1 MAKEYIYLQGK
12 FYLSKI
18 TNGEAGAMRFI
29 GNVPEFE
36 ISITAD
42 LIEHTEST
50 SGNSTTD
57 FTMVNTTAVEFS
69 GQLEEI
75 NPKNLEYI
83 LSGTNHEIATKTV
96 TDEDIGTVVV
106 DDEIM
111 LDGYNLTA
119 VSFKDS
125 TATQV
130 TVDAAKYTLDAKFG
144 TVIFNDITGLTM
156 PLKASYTTG
165 AVTHTTIATDLEEEY
180 ELFFKGINKATKK
193 HMAVRLWRT
202 KKSPET
208 TFPLIHDDLGQYEIQ
223 GQALSDV
230 EKESDAALGLYGHI
244 VTIPAAT

>member
-18 TNGEAGAMRFI
+18 ANGVAGAMRFI

-36 ISITAD
+36 IAITAD
-42 LIEHTEST
+42 MIEHTEST

-57 FTMVNTTAVEFS
+57 FVMVNTTGVEFS
-69 GQLEEI
+69 GQLEEV
-75 NPKNLEYI
+75 NPENLEYI
-83 LSGTNHEIATKTV
+83 LSGTNHEISSATV
-96 TDEDIGTVVV
+96 SDQNIGTVAAGE
-106 DDEIM
+106 EIM
-111 LDGYNLTA
+111 LDGYNLSA
-119 VSFKDS
+119 VSFTDS
-125 TATQV
+125 VGTPAN
-130 TVDAAKYTLDAKFG
+130 VDPSKYTLDVKFG
-144 TVIFNDITGLTM
+144 TVIFNDVADLTM
-156 PLKASYTTG
+156 PLKATYTTG
-165 AVTHTTIATDLEEEY
+165 AVTQTTIASDLEEEY

-223 GQALSDV
+223 GQALSDI
-230 EKESDAALGLYGHI
+230 EKESDSALGLYGHI

>member
-18 TNGEAGAMRFI
+18 ANGVAGAMRFI

-36 ISITAD
+36 IAITAD

-57 FTMVNTTAVEFS
+57 FTMVNTTGVEFS
-69 GQLEEI
+69 GQIEEI

-83 LSGTNHEIATKTV
+83 LSGTNHEIASATV
-96 TDEDIGTVVV
+96 TDLNIGTVVAG
-106 DDEIM
+106 DEIM
-111 LDGYNLTA
+111 LDGYNLSA

-125 TATQV
+125 TTTPV
-130 TVDAAKYTLDAKFG
+130 IVDPSKYTLDAKFG
-144 TVIFNDITGLTM
+144 TVIFNDVTGLTM
-156 PLKASYTTG
+156 PLKASFTTG
-165 AVTHTTIATDLEEEY
+165 DVTQTTIATDLEEEY

-208 TFPLIHDDLGQYEIQ
+208 TFPLIHNDLGQYQIQ

-230 EKESDAALGLYGHI
+230 SKESDPALGVYGHI
-244 VTIPAAT
+244 VTIPAAA

>member
-18 TNGEAGAMRFI
+18 ANGVAGAMRFI

-36 ISITAD
+36 IAITAD

-57 FTMVNTTAVEFS
+57 FTMVNTTGVEFS
-69 GQLEEI
+69 GQIEEI
-75 NPKNLEYI
+75 NPENMEYI
-83 LSGTNHEIATKTV
+83 LSGTNHEIASTTV
-96 TDEDIGTVVV
+96 TDLNIGTVVAG
-106 DDEIM
+106 DEIM
-111 LDGYNLTA
+111 LDGYNLSAT
-119 VSFKDS
+119 SFKDS
-125 TATQV
+125 TATPV
-130 TVDAAKYTLDAKFG
+130 TVDPSKYTLDAKFG
-144 TVIFNDITGLTM
+144 TVIFNDVTGLTM
-156 PLKASYTTG
+156 PLKASFTTG
-165 AVTHTTIATDLEEEY
+165 AVTQTTIATDLEEEY

-208 TFPLIHDDLGQYEIQ
+208 TFPLIHNDLGQYQIQ

-230 EKESDAALGLYGHI
+230 SKESDPALGVYGHI
-244 VTIPAAT
+244 VIIPAAA

>member
-83 LSGTNHEIATKTV
+83 LSGTNHEIATKTA
-96 TDEDIGTVVV
+96 TDEDIGTVVAG
-106 DDEIM
+106 DEIM

-125 TATQV
+125 TATPV
-130 TVDAAKYTLDAKFG
+130 TVDASIYTLDAKFG

-230 EKESDAALGLYGHI
+230 EKESDADLGLYGHI

>member
-18 TNGEAGAMRFI
+18 ANGVAGAMRFI

-36 ISITAD
+36 IAITAD

-57 FTMVNTTAVEFS
+57 FTMVNTTGVEFS
-69 GQLEEI
+69 GQIEEI
-75 NPKNLEYI
+75 NPENMEYI
-83 LSGTNHEIATKTV
+83 LSGTNHEIASTTV
-96 TDEDIGTVVV
+96 TDLNIGTVVAG
-106 DDEIM
+106 DEIM
-111 LDGYNLTA
+111 LDGYNLSA

-125 TATQV
+125 TAIPV
-130 TVDAAKYTLDAKFG
+130 TVDPSKYTLDAKFG
-144 TVIFNDITGLTM
+144 TVIFNDVTGLTM
-156 PLKASYTTG
+156 PLKASFTTG
-165 AVTHTTIATDLEEEY
+165 AVTQTTIATDLEEEY

-208 TFPLIHDDLGQYEIQ
+208 TFPLIHNDLGQYQIQ

-230 EKESDAALGLYGHI
+230 SKESDPALGVYGHI
-244 VTIPAAT
+244 VIIPAAA

>member
-18 TNGEAGAMRFI
+18 ANGVAGAMRFI

-36 ISITAD
+36 IAITAD

-57 FTMVNTTAVEFS
+57 FTMVNTTGVEFS
-69 GQLEEI
+69 GQIEEI
-75 NPKNLEYI
+75 NPENMKYI
-83 LSGTNHEIATKTV
+83 LSGTNHEIASATV
-96 TDEDIGTVVV
+96 TDLNIGTVVAG
-106 DDEIM
+106 DEIM
-111 LDGYNLTA
+111 LDGYNLSA

-125 TATQV
+125 TATPV
-130 TVDAAKYTLDAKFG
+130 TVDPSKYTLDAKFG
-144 TVIFNDITGLTM
+144 TVIFNDVTGLTM
-156 PLKASYTTG
+156 PLKASFTTG
-165 AVTHTTIATDLEEEY
+165 AVTQTTIATDLEEEY

-208 TFPLIHDDLGQYEIQ
+208 TFPLIHNDLGQYQIQ

-230 EKESDAALGLYGHI
+230 SKESDPALGVYGHI
-244 VTIPAAT
+244 VTIPAAA

>member
-18 TNGEAGAMRFI
+18 VNGVAGAMRFI

-36 ISITAD
+36 IAITAD

-57 FTMVNTTAVEFS
+57 FTMVNTTGVEFS
-69 GQLEEI
+69 GQIEEI
-75 NPKNLEYI
+75 NPENMEYI
-83 LSGTNHEIATKTV
+83 LSGTNHEIASATV
-96 TDEDIGTVVV
+96 TDLNIGTVVAG
-106 DDEIM
+106 DEIM
-111 LDGYNLTA
+111 LDGYNLSA

-125 TATQV
+125 KATPV
-130 TVDAAKYTLDAKFG
+130 TVDPSKYKLDAKFG
-144 TVIFNDITGLTM
+144 TVIFNDVTGLTM
-156 PLKASYTTG
+156 PLKASFTTG
-165 AVTHTTIATDLEEEY
+165 AVTQTTIATDLEEEY

-208 TFPLIHDDLGQYEIQ
+208 TFPLIHNDLGQYQIQ

-230 EKESDAALGLYGHI
+230 SKESDPALGVYGHI
-244 VTIPAAT
+244 VTIPAAA

>member
-18 TNGEAGAMRFI
+18 TNGVAGAMRHI

-42 LIEHTEST
+42 MIEHTEST

-69 GQLEEI
+69 GQLDEI

-96 TDEDIGTVVV
+96 TDEDIGTVVAG
-106 DDEIM
+106 DEIM

-125 TATQV
+125 TGTPV

-208 TFPLIHDDLGQYEIQ
+208 TFPLIHDDFGQYEIQ
-223 GQALSDV
+223 GQALSAE
-230 EKESDAALGLYGHI
+230 EKEFDAALGLYGHI

>member
-18 TNGEAGAMRFI
+18 ANGVAGAMRFI

-69 GQLEEI
+69 GQLEEV
-75 NPKNLEYI
+75 NPENLMYI
-83 LSGTNHEIATKTV
+83 LSGTNHEIVSTV
-96 TDEDIGTVVV
+96 HTDQNIGTVVAG
-106 DDEIM
+106 DEIM

-125 TATQV
+125 TATPA
-130 TVDAAKYTLDAKFG
+130 TVDPAKFTLDPKFG
-144 TVIFNDITGLTM
+144 TVIFNDVTGLTM
-156 PLKASYTTG
+156 PLKATYTTG
-165 AVTHTTIATDLEEEY
+165 AVTRTTIATDLEEEY

-230 EKESDAALGLYGHI
+230 ERESDAALGLYGHI